1 MPVKKSVDW
10 RKLGR
15 SIRRGFKRLSIRYIK
30 IPQKSIFIY
39 AVIFSILLA
48 TISSIKEEYSIIP
61 LGFYTSL
68 WIMASAFPTLAM
80 TYFVARVGVRATD
93 VIDLSH
99 REDVWSVY
107 ISANKAE
114 DDEDR
119 QLDFE
124 QYVYNRLTEYYNA
137 FEYAVFSIL
146 AGATTFIIGY
156 ILANQLEVPTTDGA
170 WVVEEPK
177 WAIVTG
183 TGFLGAYSGSVV
195 LMLRRYGAFNLSP
208 TMFLQAFVVLV
219 AGTLFASCLNLAFPF
234 GATTALISFL
244 VSFLSAI
251 NISFLS
257 QEVRRQYSQLTGH
270 QLPEDITSDLPEMV
284 RNGEVVEALK
294 RMSINSIRE
303 LSFSDPIR
311 LYFNIPQ
318 ELRTTVAMLD
328 EAVLRANFQICL
340 AELQNVHI
348 GCFTQLVLRLEPTFA
363 DGTVKWPSQPPHVLD
378 EGGRKD
384 DTLLK
389 ACRDLV
395 SAGVH
400 HVLLGLLISGYRR
413 EFFSIANVPSRKP
426 TDGR

>member
-1 MPVKKSVDW
+1 MSTNWP
-10 RKLGR
+10 RLGKR
-15 SIRRGFKRLSIRYIK
+15 IRRGFKRFSIRYIK
-30 IPQKSIFIY
+30 KPQRYIIVIY
-39 AVIFSILLA
+39 FLFFCIILA
-48 TISSIKEEYSIIP
+48 TTSSMEEKYSIIP

-68 WIMASAFPTLAM
+68 WMIALAFPILAM
-80 TYFVARVGVRATD
+80 TYFVARVGVRAND
-93 VIDLSH
+93 VIALSH

-107 ISANKAE
+107 ISADKAE

-137 FEYAVFSIL
+137 FEYAIFSVL
-146 AGATTFIIGY
+146 AGSTTFVLGY
-156 ILANQLEVPTTDGA
+156 ILANQLQVPTTTDGL
-170 WVVEEPK
+170 WVVEEPI

-183 TGFLGAYSGSVV
+183 SGFLGAYSGSVV
-195 LMLRRYGAFNLSP
+195 LMLRRYGTFNLSP

-219 AGTLFASCLNLAFPF
+219 SGTSFGSCLNLVFPF
-234 GATTALISFL
+234 GTTSAILSFL

-270 QLPEDITSDLPEMV
+270 QLPEDIESDLPEMV
-284 RNGEVVEALK
+284 RNSDVVEALK

-340 AELQNVHI
+340 AELQKVHI
-348 GCFTQLVLRLEPTFA
+348 SCFAQLVLRLGPTFD
-363 DGTVKWPSQPPHVLD
+363 DGVVIWPETTPHVLD
-378 EGGRKD
+378 AGGSED
-384 DTLLK
+384 EALLE
-389 ACRDLV
+389 ACRNLI
-395 SAGVH
+395 SGGVH
-400 HVLLGLLISGYRR
+400 HVLLGLTISDYRR
-413 EFFSIANVPSRKP
+413 AFF
-426 TDGR
+426 